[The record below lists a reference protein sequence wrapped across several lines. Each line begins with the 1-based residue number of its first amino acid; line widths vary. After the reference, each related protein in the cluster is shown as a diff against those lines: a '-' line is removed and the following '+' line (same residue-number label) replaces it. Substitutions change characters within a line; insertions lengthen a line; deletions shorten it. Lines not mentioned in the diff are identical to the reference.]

1 MHRNGCTGRGR
12 SIKPEFPVR
21 HLGQHELYIQ
31 PPPGEPFSLI
41 CLSNRLRRSE
51 KGPLCLLR
59 VRKDPEGASFQVIS
73 HTHLRPPPSFDLLP
87 YSLGR
92 PVRSAAPAPRAA
104 APYSRTTAADNKL
117 VRRLTY
123 VSGLVNQELLL
134 QTSLIIITSETD
146 KSDLTSSVFKL
157 SALRSVSPAAM
168 SRSRIDCLGRRATE
182 PIVASEKV
190 GHNTRW
196 RFVERHVGFQDA
208 RCVASE
214 RTP

>member
-41 CLSNRLRRSE
+41 CLSNRLRLREGPTLPPPGTERS
-51 KGPLCLLR
+51 G
-59 VRKDPEGASFQVIS
+59 GASFQVIS

-87 YSLGR
+87 YSLGC

-134 QTSLIIITSETD
+134 QTSLVIITSETD